1 MSKSLKAAL
10 LSALVFPG
18 IGHFSLKKPLQG
30 SLLSGIAIVCLYFL
44 LAAVVD
50 IAQRLSVK
58 IQSGEVPFD
67 VTKISELVSQQLAGS
82 DSQLVNIPS
91 LLLVI
96 CWVVGVIDS
105 FRIGWSQG
113 ETGDAS
119 SKKHNKESN
128 PTP

>member
-44 LAAVVD
+44 LTAVVD

-67 VTKISELVSQQLAGS
+67 ITKISELISQQLAGS
-82 DSQLVNIPS
+82 DGQLGNIPF

-96 CWVVGVIDS
+96 CWLVGVLDS
-105 FRIGWSQG
+105 FRIGWSQ
-113 ETGDAS
+113 EKIDDTS
-119 SKKHNKESN
+119 SKK
-128 PTP
+128 T